1 MNPPEYFSPPP
12 PSQVLLQKIKILFMF
27 AKFKFRYYLSDQ
39 QFLPQDYEHMAG
51 RNYNVRTCTTCQ
63 SGGL

>member
-1 MNPPEYFSPPP
+1 MNPESFSPRALK
-12 PSQVLLQKIKILFMF
+12 VLLQKIKILFTF
-27 AKFKFRYYLSDQ
+27 AKFKSTYYSPDQ

-51 RNYNVRTCTTCQ
+51 RSYNVRTRATCQ